1 MDNFFKN
8 YKPNRRKE
16 IILVLAQLL
25 IIFLH
30 FLNFTSLN
38 SSRFIDWNS
47 NKTFFAILIIIIGIT
62 GIILSIKDLGNNL
75 SPFPTPIKN
84 GKLVTVGVYK
94 WIGHPMYYS
103 SILISIG
110 IFILYLNIFNLILTI
125 SLIIIFKNKIK
136 IEEEYLNSKYKNFHI
151 FKKNLKI

>member
-8 YKPNRRKE
+8 YKPIKRKE

-38 SSRFIDWNS
+38 SSRFVVLNS
-47 NKTFFAILIIIIGIT
+47 YKILFAILIIIIGII
-62 GIILSIKDLGNNL
+62 GIILSIKDLGNNF
-75 SPFPTPIKN
+75 SPFPKPMKN
-84 GKLVTVGVYK
+84 GTLVTVGVYK

-103 SILISIG
+103 TILISIG

-136 IEEEYLNSKYKNFHI
+136 IEEEYLKSKYKNFYI

>member
-8 YKPNRRKE
+8 YKSIKRKE
-16 IILVLAQLL
+16 IILVIAQLL

-38 SSRFIDWNS
+38 SSRFVVLNS
-47 NKTFFAILIIIIGIT
+47 YKILFAILIIIIGII
-62 GIILSIKDLGNNL
+62 GIILSIKDLGNNF
-75 SPFPTPIKN
+75 SPFPKPLQN
-84 GKLVTVGVYK
+84 GTLVTVGVYK

-110 IFILYLNIFNLILTI
+110 IFILYMNIFNLILTL
-125 SLIIIFKNKIK
+125 SLIIILKNKIK
-136 IEEEYLNSKYKNFHI
+136 IEEEYLKSKYKNFKT